1 MKSLFFALVLASLA
15 VLAADKQTFF
25 NGPTDIP
32 KELPS
37 NELYPKGQLFPFGF
51 YSFGGGNDKEHAGA
65 LSDDERH
72 AVQDYITQNGNITL
86 IGPAYELNDLVI
98 ADAKRSKLKCAYTMY
113 SIGKQQFLVDGV
125 NLGSKAGIEQLG
137 KEKKQPNWEHIRAE
151 IATIINA
158 VGNNPEIAV
167 WNLQPEEVRPWRKT
181 ELAILQFVAKTVKE
195 LDPLKRPV
203 ALYLPNHYGAGTMK
217 SFFPS
222 LDISWRGM
230 YVNYAGKQES
240 RVWARWCIEQQLE
253 AMKEVPGAVCW
264 ALPEM
269 FRTPKA
275 PEDMVKI
282 PAWVRHDTYIALA
295 AGAKGVLIFSARKR
309 PHFTEAW
316 KIYMDAYLAV
326 SRELNGPMA
335 LAQIYMFGERRDDLT
350 LSVTEGPESLH
361 FNNQKTEA
369 DRPSL
374 CMANIAWKNARYLT
388 IVNSA
393 NEAVTAVLDGLPYGS
408 DVGIEEVLAE
418 KPEFMVVPEGNTELE
433 FKPLEVKILKVYCK
447 K

>member
-1 MKSLFFALVLASLA
+1 MKHLLIALTLFSLCSFAV
-15 VLAADKQTFF
+15 DKETFF
-25 NGPTDIP
+25 KGPTEIP
-32 KELPS
+32 KDLPA

-51 YSFGGGNDKEHAGA
+51 YSFGGG
-65 LSDDERH
+65 SDTKRGVMLTEEERH
-72 AVQDYITQNGNITL
+72 ADQDYMTQNGNITL
-86 IGPAYELNDLVI
+86 IGPGYELNDLII

-113 SIGKQQFLVDGV
+113 SLGKQRFMVDGLD
-125 NLGSKAGIEQLG
+125 LGSKAGIEQLG

-151 IATIINA
+151 IASVIKA

-167 WNLQPEEVRPWRKT
+167 WNIVPEEVRPWRKT

-217 SFFPS
+217 SFFPP

-230 YVNYAGKQES
+230 YVNYAGKKEA

-253 AMKEVPGAVCW
+253 AIKDAPGTVCW

-269 FRTPKA
+269 FQTPKF
-275 PEDMVKI
+275 PEDAAKI
-282 PAWVRHDTYIALA
+282 PTWVRHDIYVALA
-295 AGAKGVLIFSARKR
+295 AGAKGVLIFSASRR
-309 PHFTEAW
+309 ANFAETRQ
-316 KIYMDAYLAV
+316 IYLDAYLKV

-350 LSVTEGPESLH
+350 LSITEGPESLH
-361 FNNQKTEA
+361 FNNHKTEA
-369 DRPSL
+369 ERPSL

-418 KPEFMVVPEGNTELE
+418 KPEFMVIPEGNTELE